1 MILKRLT
8 FYLNSQD
15 LLPKEQYGFREGNST
30 TDQVLYFCQNTRD
43 AQNKRPTNH
52 TVSVFLDLTK
62 AFDKVWNQNIII
74 KLYEVFGISGRA
86 LTWIYAFLR
95 NRLIRVNFKNSLSR
109 NFKLSLGVP
118 QSSVRSPILF
128 SLFLSDIEQ
137 VTNGMR
143 KIGSFADDIFLW
155 RSGIDLKKL
164 ESGVNQALV
173 DFWNIA
179 EDHKIKYGY
188 PIYCC
193 ASNTNLQRLE
203 RVQLSAA
210 RIITGL
216 RNSCPKDIVLYEA
229 NLQPLNLRRI
239 PNLVKYYN
247 KLYSLDSRN
256 RTSAYLKDWCDNQRL
271 KRNSPFSQVTSCNLI
286 TNTVEQHQLTQS
298 IDPSVGLPGVFF
310 HTNLPVHVN
319 KQKDHLTYLRQLAL
333 EIINDIPV
341 DAVKVYTDGSKNDG
355 DCTGSGIYIK
365 THN

>member
-173 DFWNIA
+173 DFWNFA
-179 EDHKIKYGY
+179 EDHKISFNPSKSMAGFFT
-188 PIYCC
+188 I
-193 ASNTNLQRLE
+193 NR
-203 RVQLSAA
+203 
-210 RIITGL
+210 
-216 RNSCPKDIVLYEA
+216 KLY
-229 NLQPLNLRRI
+229 NFHPNILLNHQPL
-239 PNLVKYYN
+239 
-247 KLYSLDSRN
+247 
-256 RTSAYLKDWCDNQRL
+256 A
-271 KRNSPFSQVTSCNLI
+271 
-286 TNTVEQHQLTQS
+286 
-298 IDPSVGLPGVFF
+298 
-310 HTNLPVHVN
+310 VN
-319 KQKDHLTYLRQLAL
+319 KHPRYLGFVLNR
-333 EIINDIPV
+333 EI
-341 DAVKVYTDGSKNDG
+341 
-355 DCTGSGIYIK
+355 
-365 THN
+365 